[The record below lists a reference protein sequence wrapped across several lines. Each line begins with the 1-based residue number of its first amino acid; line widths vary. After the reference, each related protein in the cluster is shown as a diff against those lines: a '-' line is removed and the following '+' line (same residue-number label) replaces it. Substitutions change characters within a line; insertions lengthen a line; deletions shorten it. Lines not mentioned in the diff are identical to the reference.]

1 MRSTEVTVGRR
12 FFVVLEPG
20 DDILLAIADACALH
34 GVRQAVVPVFI
45 GAFSSVTLIG
55 TREPVPDPDV
65 PMPQKTTVE
74 WSEGIGT
81 ATVFPDETGVPI
93 VHLHIAIGDKR
104 DAALGYSGHVLT
116 AVTHYT
122 VELLIEE
129 LTDAELVRRPD
140 AASHGLTTVRF

>member
-1 MRSTEVTVGRR
+1 VRSTEVAVGRR

-20 DDILLAIADACALH
+20 DDIVAAIAEACELH
-34 GVRQAVVPVFI
+34 GVRQAVVPVFL

-55 TREPVPDPDV
+55 TRDTVADPDI
-65 PMPQKTTVE
+65 PMPEKTTVE

-81 ATVFPDETGVPI
+81 ATILPDETGVPV
-93 VHLHIAIGDKR
+93 VHLHIAIGDKT
-104 DAALGYSGHVLT
+104 DAALGYSGHVLA

-122 VELLIEE
+122 VELLLEE

-140 AASHGLTTVRF
+140 DASHGLTTVRF